1 MIDEIPLTKSVM
13 FVGDYFTLV
22 STVVLAEELREQEED
37 DKEFAIRLAS
47 VWIKEHYG
55 WDLPAV
61 SNEIGIVAEG
71 WDEEE

>member
-1 MIDEIPLTKSVM
+1 MDEIPLTKSVM

-22 STVVLAEELREQEED
+22 STVVLEEKLREQKED
-37 DKEFAIRLAS
+37 DEEFAIRLAS

>member
-1 MIDEIPLTKSVM
+1 MDEIPLTKSVM

-22 STVVLAEELREQEED
+22 STVVLEEKLREQKED
-37 DKEFAIRLAS
+37 DEEFAIRLAS

-71 WDEEE
+71 WDEEED

>member
-1 MIDEIPLTKSVM
+1 MDEIPLTKSVM

-22 STVVLAEELREQEED
+22 STVVLEEKLREQKED
-37 DKEFAIRLAS
+37 DEEFAIRLAS

-71 WDEEE
+71 WDEED

>member
-1 MIDEIPLTKSVM
+1 MDEIPLTKSVM